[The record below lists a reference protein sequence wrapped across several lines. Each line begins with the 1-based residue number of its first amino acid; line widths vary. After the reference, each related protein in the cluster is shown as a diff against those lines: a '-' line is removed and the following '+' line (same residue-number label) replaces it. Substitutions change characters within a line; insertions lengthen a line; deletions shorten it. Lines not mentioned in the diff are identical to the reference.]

1 MYAQVEAEPAS
12 GELPAAA
19 QPATASNVRCH
30 RHHHR
35 PAPCRRSPLPLPL
48 LCVQMPGPVSCA
60 VVLLVTPDNK
70 ILCVLPHKHLPRPK
84 KRGAGMTKAN
94 PKPWDAP
101 GGKLE
106 SGETPIQAAVRE
118 LKEETGLTVDPAAV
132 IGECY
137 VPEGKVAVFVW
148 HVDAE
153 LSARPLDGISQ
164 VQWLLR
170 SELEGKACFRLSRA
184 HTEAANKNLLT
195 KKPKSGDVVK
205 YGPNMTVT
213 IA

>member
-1 MYAQVEAEPAS
+1 MRYTHKQTITIASHNMYGLNSTMLQITE
-12 GELPAAA
+12 ELEHQINIFPEDWAAGHKK
-19 QPATASNVRCH
+19 PL
-30 RHHHR
+30 RHDYR
-35 PAPCRRSPLPLPL
+35 
-48 LCVQMPGPVSCA
+48 
-60 VVLLVTPDNK
+60 
-70 ILCVLPHKHLPRPK
+70 II
-84 KRGAGMTKAN
+84 KRGAGMTKGQD
-94 PKPWDAP
+94 KPWDAP

>member
-1 MYAQVEAEPAS
+1 MYVATVTTTAPP
-12 GELPAAA
+12 PAAA
-19 QPATASNVRCH
+19 HRC
-30 RHHHR
+30 R
-35 PAPCRRSPLPLPL
+35 CL
-48 LCVQMPGPVSCA
+48 LCVQMPGHVSCA

-70 ILCVLPHKHLPRPK
+70 ILCVLPDKHLPRPK
-84 KRGAGMTKAN
+84 KRGTGMTKGQD
-94 PKPWDAP
+94 KPWDAP

-118 LKEETGLTVDPAAV
+118 LKEETGLTVDPAKV

-148 HVDAE
+148 HVATE

-170 SELEGKACFRLSRA
+170 SELEGKAFFRLSRA

-195 KKPKSGDVVK
+195 KKPKSGAVVK
-205 YGPNMTVT
+205 YGPNMTVNF
-213 IA
+213 A